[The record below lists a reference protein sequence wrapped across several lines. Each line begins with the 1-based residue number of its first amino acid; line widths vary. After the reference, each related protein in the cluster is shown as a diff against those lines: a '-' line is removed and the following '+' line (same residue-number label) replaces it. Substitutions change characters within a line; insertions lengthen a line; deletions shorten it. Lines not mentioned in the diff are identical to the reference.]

1 MTSSVHTSSVHD
13 DVRTLNASDSDS
25 LPSSLANSLQNLTT
39 SKHSVGSGSK
49 HGSKHGS
56 AAGSG
61 SGAGSQQ
68 LPQSPDPE
76 QFIAELLEKA
86 KFYTSLCLGECK
98 TTMNMN
104 IFR

>member
-25 LPSSLANSLQNLTT
+25 LPSLANSLQNLTN
-39 SKHSVGSGSK
+39 SKQSVGSG
-49 HGSKHGS
+49 GSG
-56 AAGSG
+56 G

-68 LPQSPDPE
+68 PPQSPDPE

-86 KFYTSLCLGECK
+86 KFYTSLCLGEFCGNELISK
-98 TTMNMN
+98 MVVN
-104 IFR
+104 